1 MNIKICVDIYVST
14 EPIKVMTPFLT
25 VRNGCFHTGP
35 ATLKNFLHRP
45 DVKSPP
51 LVRGGT
57 SWVQLWNN
65 FFFTSDRC
73 KISEWV
79 GGRSPRLWYRKN
91 YFTSDHCK
99 ISRGVTNRQGIPE
112 ITQRSDVKFFQKKHL
127 VDQSDGKIIFH
138 CF

>member
-65 FFFTSDRC
+65 FFLHRT
-73 KISEWV
+73 
-79 GGRSPRLWYRKN
+79 
-91 YFTSDHCK
+91 
-99 ISRGVTNRQGIPE
+99 
-112 ITQRSDVKFFQKKHL
+112 DVKSRNGSVVGHL
-127 VDQSDGKIIFH
+127 GSGTGKTILHRTDVKSPEGNFLHRPDVKSPPVVCVWSVTSALVPEKLFYIRPL
-138 CF
+138 